1 MTSTAGFAEGDGR
14 SNRHPA
20 GWSDEQLLAECD
32 TIRQRRSGPGGQHR
46 NKVETA
52 VRLEHRP
59 TGITAQASE
68 RRSQAENMREALF
81 RLRLELAVQIRSE
94 SHSAELPSEL
104 WRGRCRDGK
113 LSVNPRHADFP
124 GLLAEGLDVLL
135 HNDWDHKQ
143 AAEQLGVSP
152 SQLLKFL
159 KREPR
164 AWQLLNQH
172 RQSAGLHPLN

>member
-1 MTSTAGFAEGDGR
+1 MDSPVGQPEWFD
-14 SNRHPA
+14 RHPA
-20 GWSDEQLLAECD
+20 GWPDENLLAVCD

-52 VRLEHRP
+52 IRLEHRP

-68 RRSQAENMREALF
+68 RRSQADNLREALF
-81 RLRLELAVQIRSE
+81 RLRLELALQIRTE
-94 SHSAELPSEL
+94 SPPADIPSET
-104 WRGRCRDGK
+104 WRSRCRDGK
-113 LSVNPRHADFP
+113 LSVNPRHAEFP
-124 GLLAEGLDVLL
+124 GLLAEGLDVLQ
-135 HNDWDHKQ
+135 HSDWDHKR
-143 AAEQLGVSP
+143 AAEHLGLSP

-172 RQSAGLHPLN
+172 RQSDGLHPLS